1 MEARRSRHRVPTTP
15 PLFPRTTSE
24 SEQNVIYAI
33 KLLFAALIA
42 GGIGAYL
49 FRRAFDT
56 LLSSE
61 DYWRAWTSI
70 ALVTCAT
77 FLCKFPPLFC
87 IAIAVIAVLR
97 AGSMRSGVVGN
108 ISLFAMLAVV
118 LPPIELKLGL
128 GNVGYLLTL
137 THFRVLALALLVV
150 PAMKLMLERSDHKR
164 HGLFWIDAG
173 LVGYQLLRIALAAP
187 SSTGTSIL
195 RSLLE
200 ASLDTLLPYYVITR
214 GVRTLPAL
222 RFIVTHLMIGI
233 AFAASVGIIEI
244 LTQRNLYSGLQTIYD
259 VTWQLTYVLSRGG
272 FVRVQAAAQV
282 PINFAILL
290 MTGIGLL
297 IWLRGDQWRRQSVFL
312 LFAAMF
318 VALVGTWSRGPWLAA
333 GTMLLVVIV
342 LGRMSASVFRVLLL
356 LVLLLGMVAIATGAD
371 SAVVAALGAL
381 FGTTGSDLSTIDYR
395 RQLLSTSLAL
405 IKQSPWLGVPNYASQ
420 LQSLRQGEGIVDI
433 VNSYVAIMLGAGV
446 TGLALYLLPFV
457 IVVHRL
463 LNAIRRDATGIR
475 EPGSRFAVSMVALV
489 LALLF
494 AIFTTST
501 FDLLPLLLTLSVALP
516 AAWLAMPGKD
526 RNSIDLTPYRG
537 EPRGHVLGR
546 FQPRPPAQPLP

>member
-1 MEARRSRHRVPTTP
+1 M
-15 PLFPRTTSE
+15 
-24 SEQNVIYAI
+24 IYAI
-33 KLLFAALIA
+33 KLLLAALIA

-70 ALVTCAT
+70 GLVTCAT

-87 IAIAVIAVLR
+87 IAIAVIAIVR
-97 AGSMRSGVVGN
+97 AGTMRSGVIGN
-108 ISLFAMLAVV
+108 ISLFVMLAVV
-118 LPPIELKLGL
+118 LPPLELKLGL

-137 THFRVLALALLVV
+137 SHFRLLALALLVV
-150 PAMKLMLERSDHKR
+150 PAMKLMSERSDQKR
-164 HGLFWIDAG
+164 PSLFWIDAG
-173 LVGYQLLRIALAAP
+173 MVGYLLLRIALAAP
-187 SSTGTSIL
+187 SSTGTTIL
-195 RSLLE
+195 RSFLE
-200 ASLDTLLPYYVITR
+200 SSLDTLLPYYVITR

-222 RFIVTHLMIGI
+222 RFVATHLVIGI
-233 AFAASVGIIEI
+233 AFMTSVGIIEM

-272 FVRVQAAAQV
+272 LVRVQAAAQV

-297 IWLRGDQWRRQSVFL
+297 IWLRGDQWRRQPVFL

-318 VALVGTWSRGPWLAA
+318 VALAGTWSRGPWLAA
-333 GTMLLVVIV
+333 GVMLLVVAM
-342 LGRMSASVFRVLLL
+342 LGRMSASVFRAILLL
-356 LVLLLGMVAIATGAD
+356 TLLLGVVAIATGAD

-381 FGTTGSDLSTIDYR
+381 FGTGSDLSSIDYR
-395 RQLLSTSLAL
+395 RQLLVTSLAL
-405 IKQSPWLGVPNYASQ
+405 VKQSPWLGVPNYASQ

-433 VNSYVAIMLGAGV
+433 VNSYVGIMLGAGV
-446 TGLALYLLPFV
+446 TGLAIYLLPFV

-463 LNAIRRDATGIR
+463 LNAIRRDATGTR
-475 EPGSRFAVSMVALV
+475 EPGSRFAVSMVALI

-501 FDLLPLLLTLSVALP
+501 FDVLPLLLTLSIAFP

-526 RNSIDLTPYRG
+526 RDSMDLTPYRG
-537 EPRGHVLGR
+537 EPRAHVLGR
-546 FQPRPPAQPLP
+546 FQPRLPAQPRQ